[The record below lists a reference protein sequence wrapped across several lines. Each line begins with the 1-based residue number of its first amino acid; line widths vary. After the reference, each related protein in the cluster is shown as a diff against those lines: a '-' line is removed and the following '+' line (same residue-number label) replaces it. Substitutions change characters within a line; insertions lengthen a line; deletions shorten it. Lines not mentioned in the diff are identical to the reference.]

1 MGISE
6 RLGEMGSVLGKAE
19 EHQLVGAWERTGVLP
34 LVWEADS
41 PGRITW
47 EPLHSLVKLKTTVT
61 YVFFP
66 SKKLESD
73 KITEGISLA
82 IIQCPIMAQ
91 EEQVYPR
98 W

>member
-1 MGISE
+1 
-6 RLGEMGSVLGKAE
+6 MGSVLGKAE

-47 EPLHSLVKLKTTVT
+47 EPPHSLVKLKTTVT

-73 KITEGISLA
+73 KITEGISLG
-82 IIQCPIMAQ
+82 IIQCPIMAP
-91 EEQVYPR
+91 EEQVYPK